1 MRSLWK
7 GSISFGLV
15 NIPVQMFTASREKEL
30 KFVLL
35 HKKDLSKIRYAHIC
49 KDEEKEVPWAD
60 IVKGYEYEKG
70 NFVVMEDADFEKAD
84 LKKVKTIE
92 IVDFVDEDEIDSM
105 YYVKPYFLEPDKN
118 ATKAYAIL
126 RDALQKSKKVGIV
139 KYVLRNHENLAALK
153 AHGDMLILNE
163 LRYEN
168 ELLHPEDLDLPE
180 PSGKASSKEIDMA
193 IKLIDQG
200 TVAFEPKKYKDTYS
214 EEIKAIL
221 KQKAKGRPIH
231 PKGEKPAQPS
241 KVHDIMS
248 LLQASLE
255 EKKKP
260 TRKKLRK
267 TA

>member
-15 NIPVQMFTASREKEL
+15 NIPVQMYTATREKEL
-30 KFVLL
+30 KFSLL

-49 KDEEKEVPWAD
+49 REEEKEVPWAD

-70 NFVVMEDADFEKAD
+70 NFVVIDDQDFEKAD

-92 IVDFVDEDEIDSM
+92 ILDFVDQEEIDTI
-105 YYVKPYFLEPDKN
+105 YYVKPYYLEPDKN
-118 ATKAYAIL
+118 ASKAYAIL
-126 RDALQKSKKVGIV
+126 REALKKSGKVGLV
-139 KYVLRNHENLAALK
+139 KYVLRNRENLAVIK
-153 AHGDMLILNE
+153 VYEDMLVLNE

-168 ELLHPEDLDLPE
+168 ELLQPKDLDLPI
-180 PSGKASSKEIDMA
+180 PSAKTNSKEIDMA
-193 IKLIDQG
+193 IKLIEQG
-200 TVAFEPKKYKDTYS
+200 TVTFKPEKYKDTYS
-214 EEIKAIL
+214 EEMKTIIK
-221 KQKAKGRPIH
+221 KKAKGKPIH
-231 PKGEKPAQPS
+231 PKGERPKPPS

-260 TRKKLRK
+260 RKKLRK
-267 TA
+267 SA